1 MTNKKE
7 VAVVQRE
14 NTLPMTRPELQE
26 DYATPSADVY
36 ETSDAFVIMIDLPG
50 AKKGSINVSM
60 DRGSLV
66 VKAGVEPFHKEG
78 VKLLFSELR
87 GKGYYRAFNIGD
99 GIDRN
104 NVDAQFE
111 HGVLTIKL
119 LKSEELK
126 PRQIRI
132 N

>member
-7 VAVVQRE
+7 IAVVQRE
-14 NTLPMTRPELQE
+14 NTLPITRPELQE
-26 DYATPSADVY
+26 DYVTPSTDVY
-36 ETSDAFVIMIDLPG
+36 ETSNAFVIMVDLPG
-50 AKKGSINVSM
+50 AQKGSINVSM
-60 DRGSLV
+60 GRGSLV
-66 VKAGVEPFHKEG
+66 VKAGVEPFHKQDA
-78 VKLLFSELR
+78 KLLFSELR

-111 HGVLTIKL
+111 HGVLTVQL